1 MAACSRRRAC
11 DAASGRTHPTPTPM
25 LLLAVATLATAASAA
40 FAPTPTGVADARALV
55 HAASWA
61 SISTI
66 SRAEQTPGMPFSNI
80 VSFADGTAG
89 ASTGVPY
96 FLVSPL
102 DDSIQDLLKDPRMS
116 FSLTAAQ
123 LDNAGDGNSA
133 CSIGLGGD
141 AESPPCTR
149 VTLSG
154 TFVNITGTAEAITAE
169 RALYERH
176 PLMKQWGPGNPMGL
190 HDFFFA
196 KLSLEQVWVI
206 DHYGGAARLTI
217 ADYLQ
222 GAIAPKNAK
231 GPCTDYFG
239 KDVNSNETAG
249 TLWTVADVDVH
260 VGFPKGNE
268 TFIHHSGPKSEC
280 HSPGPPAGCHRYY
293 VASYEA
299 AKCSTTCPLLNGQA
313 HGLAGTIDTT
323 GAFDRAA
330 GVLRGC
336 FECLTDVKVTCWG
349 APADAPVACTCP
361 GA

>member
-1 MAACSRRRAC
+1 MLPVLLAA
-11 DAASGRTHPTPTPM
+11 T
-25 LLLAVATLATAASAA
+25 LAVACAAAA
-40 FAPTPTGVADARALV
+40 APSGVADARLLV
-55 HAASWA
+55 HAADWA

-80 VSFADGTAG
+80 VSFADGTED

-102 DDSIQDLLKDPRMS
+102 DESIKDLLQDPRMS
-116 FSLTAAQ
+116 LSLTAAQ
-123 LDNAGDGNSA
+123 LAHGGAGNANCA
-133 CSIGLGGD
+133 IGLGGD

-154 TFVNITGTAEAITAE
+154 TFVNITGTAEAATAE
-169 RALYERH
+169 RALYQRH
-176 PLMKQWGPGNPMGL
+176 PLMKEWGPGNPLGL

-206 DHYGGAARLTI
+206 DHYGGAARLPI
-217 ADYLQ
+217 AEYLQ
-222 GAIAPKNAK
+222 GAPQPKAAK

-239 KDVNSNETAG
+239 KDVDSNATTG
-249 TLWTVADVDVH
+249 TLWTVSDVDVH
-260 VGFPKGNE
+260 AGFPTGNE
-268 TFIHHSGPKSEC
+268 TFIHHSGPHSEC

-293 VASYEA
+293 VASYDA
-299 AKCSTTCPLLNGQA
+299 SKCTSTCPLLNGKAQA
-313 HGLAGTIDTT
+313 LAGTIDTT

-330 GVLRGC
+330 GVLKGC
-336 FECLTDVKVTCWG
+336 FECLADVKVTCWG
-349 APADAPVACTCP
+349 APSTSPVACKCP